1 MAHRRTVYRS
11 PHVKVEFEMD
21 RKGIAE
27 IAMGPRLRE
36 AVLDFAENEAKPY
49 AVSISPRSDR
59 QDHVHYAD
67 SFHVVPGAMMIR
79 GMRRVAAHL
88 INSAEHAAAVEWGN
102 ERVPRAQ
109 RILGR
114 TLDHFMQPN
123 LHNDGLL

>member
-1 MAHRRTVYRS
+1 MARRTVYRS
-11 PHVKVEFEMD
+11 PTVKVEFEMD

-36 AVLDFAENEAKPY
+36 TVLAFAENEAKPY

-59 QDHVHYAD
+59 EDHVHYAD

-79 GMRRVAAHL
+79 RMRRVAAHL
-88 INSAEHAAAVEWGN
+88 INSAPHAAAVEWGN
-102 ERVPRAQ
+102 ERVPRGQ

-114 TLDHFMQPN
+114 TLDHFMGPN
-123 LHNDGLL
+123 AHNDGPL